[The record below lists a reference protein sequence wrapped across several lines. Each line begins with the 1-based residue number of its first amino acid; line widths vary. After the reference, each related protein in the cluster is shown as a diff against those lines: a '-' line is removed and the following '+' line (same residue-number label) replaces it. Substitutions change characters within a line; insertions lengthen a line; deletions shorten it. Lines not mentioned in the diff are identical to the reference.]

1 MKKGIGKSA
10 IKHLLLCFVCT
21 LIVLFA
27 GNGMSVSAKTVTK
40 SITLGKGQTY
50 TVEQSLSGKATYQ
63 TSNKKVATAKKGKI
77 TAQGTGSAK
86 ITIKDKKNTYVY
98 KVKVAKVYLSKQ
110 QIVVNKDKS
119 ATLKVKG
126 TSKKASWSSSNK
138 KIATVNSSG
147 KITAKKAGTVTITAK
162 VGGEKLTCKVTVEN
176 PSMTTKVSL
185 AKGKSSALA
194 VKGTTQKVT
203 WSSSN
208 KKVVTVSSAGKI
220 TAKKTGTAAV
230 SAKVNGTTLKCKVT
244 VTNPTISA
252 KNLNLVKGK
261 TAALTVSGTKSS
273 VTWATSNKNIAAV
286 NSKGKVTAKAAGIAT
301 ITAKVDGASLTCK
314 VTVTNSSSASDNSS
328 NTDDSSTADNTWCGI
343 EWSLENG
350 KLTLSGTYKETA
362 NFSFLNAPWADK
374 CYEIT
379 SAKVT
384 VKGLKSTA
392 YMFNE
397 FSSMTSV
404 DLSGL
409 DTSKVTD
416 MGAMFA
422 MCSSLASVD
431 VSNFDTSNVTSMHS
445 MFYWCGSLTD
455 LDLSNFDTSNVVY
468 MQNMFY
474 ECENLTNL
482 NISSF
487 DTSNVE
493 IMRAMF
499 YWCCNLT
506 KLDVSKFNTSKTTDM
521 SDLFSG
527 CGSLTSLD
535 VSNFDTSKVTSM
547 RGMFNCCMGLT
558 SLDLRNFNTA
568 KVTDMNYM
576 FSSCSNLKEILV
588 GSKWVTAASNYEM
601 FTDCGTS
608 EVTVK

>member
-1 MKKGIGKSA
+1 MKKGIGKNTM
-10 IKHLLLCFVCT
+10 KHLLLCFVCT

-63 TSNKKVATAKKGKI
+63 TSNKKVATAKKSKI

-110 QIVVNKDKS
+110 QIVINKDKT

-185 AKGKSSALA
+185 AKGKSSTLA
-194 VKGTTQKVT
+194 VKGTTQKVV

-220 TAKKTGTAAV
+220 TAKKTGTAAI

-244 VTNPTISA
+244 VTNPTLSS
-252 KNLNLVKGK
+252 KKLSLVKGK
-261 TAALTVSGTKSS
+261 TATLKVSGTKSS
-273 VTWATSNKNIAAV
+273 VTWKSSNKNIATV
-286 NSKGKVTAKAAGIAT
+286 NSKGKITAKTAGVAT
-301 ITAKVDGASLTCK
+301 ITAKVDGTSLTCK
-314 VTVTNSSSASDNSS
+314 VTVTNSSSASDNGS
-328 NTDDSSTADNTWCGI
+328 NSGDSSTTEQTWCGMK
-343 EWSLENG
+343 WKLENG

-362 NFSFLNAPWADK
+362 NFSFLNAPWRDK

-384 VKGLKSTA
+384 VTGLKSTA
-392 YMFNE
+392 YMFSE

-416 MGAMFA
+416 MGAMFGL
-422 MCSSLASVD
+422 CDSLTKLD
-431 VSNFDTSNVTSMHS
+431 LSNFDTSNVTSMLG
-445 MFYWCGSLTD
+445 MFDSC
-455 LDLSNFDTSNVVY
+455 
-468 MQNMFY
+468 
-474 ECENLTNL
+474 
-482 NISSF
+482 SS
-487 DTSNVE
+487 
-493 IMRAMF
+493 
-499 YWCCNLT
+499 LT
-506 KLDVSKFNTSKTTDM
+506 KLDLSS
-521 SDLFSG
+521 
-527 CGSLTSLD
+527 
-535 VSNFDTSKVTSM
+535 FDTSKVTNM
-547 RGMFNCCMGLT
+547 NGMFGSCMGLT
-558 SLDLRNFNTA
+558 SLDLSSFDTSI
-568 KVTDMNYM
+568 VTDMSFM
-576 FSSCSNLKEILV
+576 FYNCGNLKTIAV
-588 GSKWVTAASNYEM
+588 GSKWVTAAVNDEM